1 VDSAEEGLVEVG
13 PSVLD
18 RYSPVRVSVLLHL
31 PESNAR
37 SFLVASALGGILDR
51 EGTRNSLKSAK
62 DATGVLITKKRR
74 EVVIGELGI
83 DLRRWQ
89 QLVNDW
95 ERREIAHRCSPGVVV
110 LFTRPFLEA
119 CPACRT
125 ELQTTEASVRAA
137 SRDRGPGFAES
148 QAKHPFAQSEATLRS
163 TRTTASLEGALP
175 LRVSGTNAPHPT
187 DGVAMRDERGV
198 EEVQPSEVPSE
209 VSSEGPRKRRGRD
222 SKAWRVPPG
231 GYISAWDIGVDGKA
245 SG

>member
-1 VDSAEEGLVEVG
+1 MDSAEEGPVELG

-37 SFLVASALGGILDR
+37 SFLVASALGAILDR
-51 EGTRNSLKSAK
+51 DGTRNSLKSAK
-62 DATGVLITKKRR
+62 DATGVQITKKRR
-74 EVVIGELGI
+74 ELIIGELGI
-83 DLRRWQ
+83 DVRRWQ

-95 ERREIAHRCSPGVVV
+95 ERREIAHRCSSGVVV

-125 ELQTTEASVRAA
+125 ELQTTEASVRAG

-148 QAKHPFAQSEATLRS
+148 KAKHHFAQSEASLRS

-175 LRVSGTNAPHPT
+175 LRVSGTDAPHPT
-187 DGVAMRDERGV
+187 DGVAMRDVGGV

-209 VSSEGPRKRRGRD
+209 VSSEGSRKRRDRD
-222 SKAWRVPPG
+222 SKAWPAPEG
-231 GYISAWDIGVDGKA
+231 GYTSAWDIDLDGQA
-245 SG
+245 SR